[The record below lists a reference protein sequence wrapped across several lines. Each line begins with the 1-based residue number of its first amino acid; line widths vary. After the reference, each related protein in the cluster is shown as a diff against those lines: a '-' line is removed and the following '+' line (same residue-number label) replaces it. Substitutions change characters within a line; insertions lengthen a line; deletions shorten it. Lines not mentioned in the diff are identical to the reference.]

1 MAAGVD
7 LAQQVGIKLSVE
19 ALDEERRGDLPLREP
34 AQQSRHHLKRGCVA
48 TQRRVVAPAI
58 SRRALIATIA
68 GSLLA
73 AVKAPAGPIAPPRF
87 GFREVARKAEALAG
101 RGYTPGPPLPA
112 QVGTWSYEDYRRIQF
127 KLERTLW

>member
-1 MAAGVD
+1 MPHRVCNGGATHCAVA
-7 LAQQVGIKLSVE
+7 LATVLDTLSDVE
-19 ALDEERRGDLPLREP
+19 ALNPDCGHP
-34 AQQSRHHLKRGCVA
+34 

-73 AVKAPAGPIAPPRF
+73 AVKAPAGPAAPARF

-101 RGYTPGPPLPA
+101 RGYTPGPISRCEICQPFRARALEMNSLR
-112 QVGTWSYEDYRRIQF
+112 SYEPMPNA
-127 KLERTLW
+127 LSA

>member
-1 MAAGVD
+1 MCNGGATRGAVALAAVPD
-7 LAQQVGIKLSVE
+7 TLSDVE
-19 ALDEERRGDLPLREP
+19 ALNPDCGHP
-34 AQQSRHHLKRGCVA
+34 